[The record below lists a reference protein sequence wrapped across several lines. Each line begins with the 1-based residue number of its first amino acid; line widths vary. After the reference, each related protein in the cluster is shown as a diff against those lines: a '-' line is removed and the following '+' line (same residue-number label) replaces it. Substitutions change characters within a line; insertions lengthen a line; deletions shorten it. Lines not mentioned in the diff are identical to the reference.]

1 MNPLNHIPGL
11 GSSIFILIGL
21 VFVYLSFYFKRHGK
35 RHTAKLIGY
44 KKALHNMST
53 TRNVRSER
61 IMYTKLF
68 QLDHQGQSY
77 KIFENGSSSTMGSE
91 IGSTKDIFILNNNPN
106 YYLFAKSYELF
117 FGLIFLTLGSILLYA
132 SVISNV
138 GVDIGLAYL
147 LGYIFIIISFVKY
160 KMKEAKVTFKECV
173 EKMLYKEPTTEDEI
187 SKMDIISSN
196 KELEDFHIK
205 HSKVGLIVCLIF
217 IGFLV
222 GLSYVVWNDS
232 SRSLQQMTID
242 LLSNPVQS
250 LPEIKRQL
258 KAGNKLLIMLTFSGV
273 LIIPILFST
282 LKQMALFLRR

>member
-1 MNPLNHIPGL
+1 M
-11 GSSIFILIGL
+11 
-21 VFVYLSFYFKRHGK
+21 
-35 RHTAKLIGY
+35 
-44 KKALHNMST
+44 KK
-53 TRNVRSER
+53 
-61 IMYTKLF
+61 
-68 QLDHQGQSY
+68 
-77 KIFENGSSSTMGSE
+77 
-91 IGSTKDIFILNNNPN
+91 
-106 YYLFAKSYELF
+106 
-117 FGLIFLTLGSILLYA
+117 
-132 SVISNV
+132 
-138 GVDIGLAYL
+138 
-147 LGYIFIIISFVKY
+147 
-160 KMKEAKVTFKECV
+160 AKVTFKECV